1 MLLIMFSFMLGVWS
15 RECF

>member
-15 RECF
+15 MECS